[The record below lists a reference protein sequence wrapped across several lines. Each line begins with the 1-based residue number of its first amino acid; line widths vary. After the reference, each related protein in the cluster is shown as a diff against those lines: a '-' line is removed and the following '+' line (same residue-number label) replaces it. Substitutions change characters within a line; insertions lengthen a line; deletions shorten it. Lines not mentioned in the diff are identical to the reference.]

1 MFVVFNW
8 CRPKLIL
15 FEVFVKSSSQLVYVE
30 CIVYALDI
38 TSVVVG
44 AGTNVSPRT
53 KTPRW
58 LPDSRVL
65 PPRKVTP
72 STLRRATCRG
82 SLFASSCTHRWDPIS
97 LFLREIVVTMRRQVR
112 ESPSHTLKG
121 CGTPLPNIQR
131 FNVFSKSVMRY
142 SGKAACDIWQSVM
155 RYTVK
160 RHAIFCK
167 RS

>member
-65 PPRKVTP
+65 PPPQGNAKYAAASNLPGESVCIVLHTQM
-72 STLRRATCRG
+72 G
-82 SLFASSCTHRWDPIS
+82 S
-97 LFLREIVVTMRRQVR
+97 
-112 ESPSHTLKG
+112 
-121 CGTPLPNIQR
+121 N
-131 FNVFSKSVMRY
+131 
-142 SGKAACDIWQSVM
+142 QSVPA
-155 RYTVK
+155 RD
-160 RHAIFCK
+160 
-167 RS
+167 RSDDEKTST